1 MSERGERRV
10 IFAEPIDVAED
21 QIEEEEDNSAERDGA
36 DGDVW
41 DEEDD
46 ILADIPVKKVRK
58 FDEDEMLAHRQELLL
73 TRNFKLEK
81 EFGAAYTGSTF
92 ILFKDG
98 SYGLGLK
105 EDKVNLIEIDTAIV
119 KGTLAEENED
129 IITFAVS
136 PNQ

>member
-21 QIEEEEDNSAERDGA
+21 QIEEEENSAEGDGA

-58 FDEDEMLAHRQELLL
+58 FDEEEMLAHRQELLL

-92 ILFKDG
+92 ILLKDG
-98 SYGLGLK
+98 IHGLGLK
-105 EDKVNLIEIDTAIV
+105 EDKVNLIEIDTAKV